1 MLALLFWL
9 IENCCYVVLCFCL
22 FILLAEFCRTF
33 FYILLKFCMEI
44 IHVAISDFL
53 SNLIHFKFGVD
64 QEIFGMIYAYF
75 VNKYIK
81 PFADLFVEILPR

>member
-1 MLALLFWL
+1 
-9 IENCCYVVLCFCL
+9 
-22 FILLAEFCRTF
+22 
-33 FYILLKFCMEI
+33 MEI

-75 VNKYIK
+75 VDKYIK
-81 PFADLFVEILPR
+81 PFADLFVENLAELRTIVPKQWSDIFQFNIVHIIMLDVMNNIIHYTIT